1 MKRKNFTKRLFPAGL
16 TVIALLLL
24 GNLCLMVRETK
35 IFLNWKAD
43 IKDWQEEMVCVLGE
57 KMTDMLA
64 PASAYLSEDHADTIL
79 EWMLTYIA
87 QTIPVQGY
95 LNEIAVKNTKGR
107 NPFEEES
114 SFYLEIEKMEFDP
127 STKEG
132 DELVTEG
139 KDETTI
145 KDEGVITDKKVMED
159 EIIAEDKTTM
169 EDETVK
175 LPIPDLN
182 SDSEV
187 ARLEESVNTENTGSL
202 EEWEVTTWQEGT
214 IFYYQ
219 PSVRDFAQEEETQ
232 EVFLSR
238 LLQSSA
244 YSLEKLKD
252 FDFLMQKFFTVRET
266 TSIRSGELSVEELLS
281 HDVRMKGNNETPQ
294 ILIYHS
300 HSQEEFCD
308 FIAGETGRQILDVGT
323 YLSELLSKKYGYY
336 VVHDMTTYDVK
347 DGVMDK
353 NAAYT
358 YAGEGIERILEAY
371 PSIEVVI
378 DLHRDGVDESV
389 HLVTEVNGK
398 PTAKLMFVNG
408 ISRTTL
414 QGDIAYLYNPY
425 IKQNIAFS
433 FHLQLAASQQY
444 ADWIRRTMISAYRYN
459 LHYREKS
466 LLIEVGA
473 QTNTTE
479 EAMNAMEPLAKLLNE
494 VLG

>member
-1 MKRKNFTKRLFPAGL
+1 MGL
-16 TVIALLLL
+16 TLLALLML
-24 GNLCLMVRETK
+24 GNLCFTIRETK
-35 IFLNWKAD
+35 FFLNWKAD
-43 IKDWQEEMVCVLGE
+43 FKDWQEDMVCILAE
-57 KMTDMLA
+57 EMTGMLV
-64 PASAYLSEDHADTIL
+64 PASTYLSEDHADTIL
-79 EWMLTYIA
+79 EWMLTYIG

-95 LNEIAVKNTKGR
+95 LSEMAVKNREGK

-114 SFYLEIEKMEFDP
+114 SFYLEIEEMGLETEAKSELEIEIETNTDTDIDIEKDKNKQTEQ
-127 STKEG
+127 SEWELNLAETESSVYETKEV
-132 DELVTEG
+132 E
-139 KDETTI
+139 
-145 KDEGVITDKKVMED
+145 
-159 EIIAEDKTTM
+159 
-169 EDETVK
+169 
-175 LPIPDLN
+175 
-182 SDSEV
+182 
-187 ARLEESVNTENTGSL
+187 SL
-202 EEWEVTTWQEGT
+202 EEGIKDVWEVTLWQDGNV
-214 IFYYQ
+214 FYYQ
-219 PSVRDFAQEEETQ
+219 PSGNDSAEEETQ
-232 EVFLSR
+232 EVFLNR

-252 FDFLMQKFFTVRET
+252 FDFLMQKFYTVRET

-281 HDVRMKGNNETPQ
+281 HDVRMKGGNESPQ

-308 FIAGETGRQILDVGT
+308 YIAGESGRQILDVGT
-323 YLSELLSKKYGYY
+323 YLSELLSEKYGYY
-336 VVHDMTTYDVK
+336 VVHDKTPYDVK

-358 YAGEGIERILEAY
+358 YAGEGIEEILEAY
-371 PSIEVVI
+371 PSIEVII

-389 HLVTEVNGK
+389 HLVTEVDGK

-414 QGDIAYLYNPY
+414 QGDISYLYNPY

-444 ADWIRRTMISAYRYN
+444 ADFIRRTMISAYRYN